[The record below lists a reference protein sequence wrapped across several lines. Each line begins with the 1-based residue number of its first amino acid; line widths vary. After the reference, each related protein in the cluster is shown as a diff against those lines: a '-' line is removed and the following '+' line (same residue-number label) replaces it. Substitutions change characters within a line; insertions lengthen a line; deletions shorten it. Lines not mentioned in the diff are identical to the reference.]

1 MLIRACDIC
10 KSYPADTYV
19 MHTAKRPDL
28 SGHGYETIRT
38 TIDLCKNCVA
48 EIFKTLL
55 FNFNNKELREFIL
68 NEIDKKKKRKRAL
81 E

>member
-28 SGHGYETIRT
+28 SGHGYET
-38 TIDLCKNCVA
+38 
-48 EIFKTLL
+48 
-55 FNFNNKELREFIL
+55 KEEEKESFMRKHKHIL
-68 NEIDKKKKRKRAL
+68 KDKQ
-81 E
+81 